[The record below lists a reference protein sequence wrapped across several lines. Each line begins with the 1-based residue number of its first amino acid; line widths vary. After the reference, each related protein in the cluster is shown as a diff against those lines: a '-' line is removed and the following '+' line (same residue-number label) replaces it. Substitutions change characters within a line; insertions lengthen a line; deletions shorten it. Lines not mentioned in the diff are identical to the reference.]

1 MPTKCVLGRQVQ
13 AKTAETADCFST
25 SETCVVATAM
35 LEQGT
40 SCLRS
45 GGGETVVV
53 LVGRAAM
60 LCKGI
65 DTVSQY

>member
-1 MPTKCVLGRQVQ
+1 
-13 AKTAETADCFST
+13 
-25 SETCVVATAM
+25 M

-45 GGGETVVV
+45 GGGEMVVK